1 MKLLLPHI
9 GRWRKLRIVVDRAVS
24 LPCPGLDLCGNAATL
39 TRLQPESK
47 LDQPARRN
55 TIDPLAEN
63 FQTPALNE
71 LITSGHIFRD
81 AYLLSPKSLASIT
94 TLTISHYMVDS
105 KPFFIHHLMH
115 CLYRLQNLTNLELM
129 YLDLDC
135 SSEGRGLDDDQQ
147 LDIERM
153 HFQGMHVSSLSS
165 FYRAANYPRFI
176 YLTFVWCELT
186 EPIHMGGCTK
196 LNLCNLSPDSGIRIL
211 LEDWDGDNTLFVIQC
226 SNFNGHV
233 LQQLSE
239 EVSIGEWLCPR
250 MTSLVVA
257 YSTSFTSENLQ
268 RMVQAHREEHAKSGF
283 ADWDDLD
290 DTIPSIE
297 SLLAFRC
304 SDLASKDKAWF
315 DNNVQ
320 YVSWDEWWGGMNIG
334 AFMAGNADDFES
346 Q

>member
-1 MKLLLPHI
+1 ISCVSLFWTRLVIVIGSHPTPLCKVSSYLTLSRTPPIDMYIVRHPQSLSSIDISEKSSVAEIMKLLLPHI

-47 LDQPARRN
+47 LDQPTRRN

-165 FYRAANYPRFI
+165 FYRAANY
-176 YLTFVWCELT
+176 
-186 EPIHMGGCTK
+186 
-196 LNLCNLSPDSGIRIL
+196 
-211 LEDWDGDNTLFVIQC
+211 
-226 SNFNGHV
+226 
-233 LQQLSE
+233 
-239 EVSIGEWLCPR
+239 
-250 MTSLVVA
+250 
-257 YSTSFTSENLQ
+257 
-268 RMVQAHREEHAKSGF
+268 
-283 ADWDDLD
+283 
-290 DTIPSIE
+290 
-297 SLLAFRC
+297 
-304 SDLASKDKAWF
+304 
-315 DNNVQ
+315 
-320 YVSWDEWWGGMNIG
+320 
-334 AFMAGNADDFES
+334 
-346 Q
+346 